1 MARQNTRETI
11 LAIAQEM
18 LNEEGLDQVSFDGIA
33 RRLGRSK
40 QAVLYWFPS
49 RQDLLAAM
57 FLPAL
62 TAEAEAVETALHETT
77 GRAQAVKAFVKAMK
91 VFHAGNLPRF
101 RMMYLAPQ
109 ISRAAATRQTQAD
122 VLEQIH
128 AVTDRT
134 YAALATKLD
143 RAPDL
148 ARQEAVAIHAAV
160 LGLLTMLGLADHL
173 EDPLKHGQDRL
184 FDALIQ
190 SFNSP

>member
-11 LAIAQEM
+11 LSIAQEM
-18 LNEEGLDQVSFDGIA
+18 LNDEGLDQVSFDGIA

-62 TAEAEAVETALHETT
+62 TAEAETVEAALYQTSGRTEAVAT
-77 GRAQAVKAFVKAMK
+77 FVEAMK
-91 VFHAGNLPRF
+91 DFHAANLPRF

-109 ISRAAATRQTQAD
+109 ISRAAATRQTQGD
-122 VLEQIH
+122 VLDQIH
-128 AVTDRT
+128 AVTNRT
-134 YAALATKLD
+134 YAALAAKLD
-143 RAPDL
+143 RAPDV

-173 EDPLKHGQDRL
+173 EDPLKHGQDSL
-184 FDALIQ
+184 FDALIR
-190 SFNSP
+190 SFNNP